1 MIIRS
6 TRNCPNTPR
15 ALFALEEVGVPYEV
29 AVESDGWFTANVG
42 CPGPI
47 LEDGALRVI
56 EINAVLRHLGRA
68 HPQLMP
74 ADLAGQ
80 AEMDRWLEMYR
91 RIGQAVI
98 PKLKPDQVLHL
109 AGFLDRA
116 LDGRDWM
123 LGAFSI
129 VDCSYLAMAFPP
141 VFPVLPLAQVP
152 RFAAYLERLR
162 THPAAQRGL
171 SRRP

>member
-1 MIIRS
+1 MLIRS

-15 ALFALEEVGVPYEV
+15 ALFALEELGVPYEV
-29 AVESDGWFTANVG
+29 AVEDDGWFTANVG

-56 EINAVLRHLGRA
+56 EINAVLRHIGRTYGL
-68 HPQLMP
+68 QP
-74 ADLAGQ
+74 ADPAGL

-91 RIGQAVI
+91 RIGQAVL
-98 PKLKPDQVLHL
+98 PKLKPEALLHL
-109 AGFLDRA
+109 VGFLDRA
-116 LDGRDWM
+116 LDGRDWL
-123 LGAFSI
+123 LGALSI

-141 VFPVLPLAQVP
+141 VFPALPLAQVP

-162 THPAAQRGL
+162 AHPAAQRGL